1 MNPAAKRSTHRPT
14 TRIVPPELAVARLS
28 IAGFAALDDSERM
41 RAAALGLQRDLGLRA
56 DSLLLAAAPAPTRS
70 TQGGEAL
77 VAWCLRRNESDGAMP
92 VTDVFAAMQQPR
104 LHWVDAPGGYLIGPM
119 GAATVEPDAG
129 TRDALPE
136 SLLTLLATPGSDAL
150 SECVLVQ
157 RDRAALDDDRL
168 ALWSAASGIRFRDGA
183 WPESQAVALV
193 APVLAAP
200 RQAPAALDRALRW
213 ALAFALVCV
222 ALSAWRFASLPPVSR
237 GGSATAA
244 QSAAVAAGPLLG
256 RIQRVVPALF
266 ASLQGASYGGGAWV
280 LTFAPGVDAESLRT
294 AVALLETNGFA
305 VQSTSQPAPRLRVA
319 LADAG
324 AAR

>member
-14 TRIVPPELAVARLS
+14 TRIVPPELGVARLS

-77 VAWCLRRNESDGAMP
+77 VAWCLRRNESDGAIP

-119 GAATVEPDAG
+119 GATTVEPDAG

-136 SLLTLLATPGSDAL
+136 SLLTLLATPGSEAL

-157 RDRAALDDDRL
+157 RDRDALDDDRL
-168 ALWSAASGIRFRDGA
+168 ALWSAASGIRFQDGA

-222 ALSAWRFASLPPVSR
+222 ALSAWRFASLSPVAV
-237 GGSATAA
+237 GATTGATQAA
-244 QSAAVAAGPLLG
+244 AAGPLLG